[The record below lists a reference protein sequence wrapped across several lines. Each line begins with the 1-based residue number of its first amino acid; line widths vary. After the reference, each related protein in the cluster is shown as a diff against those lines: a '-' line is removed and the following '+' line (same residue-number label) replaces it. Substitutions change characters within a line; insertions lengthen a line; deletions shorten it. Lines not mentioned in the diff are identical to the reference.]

1 MTKIW
6 ILIANSGNATLF
18 TADSPTASLT
28 EFMTFDNPDARVKQM
43 ELSSDRPGRS
53 FDSHGEGRHAMAT
66 EVEPKEQEQIR
77 FAKLIV
83 DRLEQ
88 GRAENAFERLV
99 VVAAPAFL
107 GLLRTNFNAPL
118 SSLLSLEIDKD
129 YTSLR
134 PDELRARLPERL

>member
-1 MTKIW
+1 MIKIW
-6 ILIANSGNATLF
+6 VLVANSGNATLF

-28 EFMTFDNPDARVKQM
+28 ELMNFDNPSARVKQM

-53 FDSHGEGRHAMAT
+53 FDSHGEGRHAMAV

-88 GRAENAFERLV
+88 GRVENAFERLV
-99 VVAAPAFL
+99 VVAAPTFL
-107 GLLRTNFNAPL
+107 GLLRAHFNAPL

-129 YTSLR
+129 YTALR
-134 PDELRARLPERL
+134 PEELRTRLPERL

>member
-6 ILIANSGNATLF
+6 VLVANSGNATLF

-28 EFMTFDNPDARVKQM
+28 ELMNFDNPSARIKQM

-53 FDSHGEGRHAMAT
+53 FDSHGEGRHAMAV

-88 GRAENAFERLV
+88 GRVENAFERLV
-99 VVAAPAFL
+99 VVAAPTFL
-107 GLLRTNFNAPL
+107 GLLRAHFNAPL

-129 YTSLR
+129 YTALR
-134 PDELRARLPERL
+134 PEELRTRLPERL

>member
-18 TADSPTASLT
+18 TADSPTASLS
-28 EFMTFDNPDARVKQM
+28 ELMTFDNPDARVKQL

-88 GRAENAFERLV
+88 GRVENAFERLV

>member
-1 MTKIW
+1 MIKIW
-6 ILIANSGNATLF
+6 VLVANSGNATLF

-28 EFMTFDNPDARVKQM
+28 ELMNFDNPYARVKQM
-43 ELSSDRPGRS
+43 ELGSDRPGRS
-53 FDSHGEGRHAMAT
+53 FDSHGEGRHAMAV

-88 GRAENAFERLV
+88 GRVENAFERLV

-107 GLLRTNFNAPL
+107 GLLRANFNAPL

-129 YTSLR
+129 YTALR
-134 PDELRARLPERL
+134 PEELRTRLPERL

>member
-1 MTKIW
+1 MIKIW
-6 ILIANSGNATLF
+6 VLVANSGNATLF

-28 EFMTFDNPDARVKQM
+28 ELMNFDNPSARIKQM

-53 FDSHGEGRHAMAT
+53 FDSHGEGRHAMAV

-88 GRAENAFERLV
+88 GRVENAFERLV

-107 GLLRTNFNAPL
+107 GLLRANFNAPL

-129 YTSLR
+129 YTALQ
-134 PDELRARLPERL
+134 PEELRTRLPERI